1 MFKIKKYIPDIVV
14 AIILIAGIGLLAYP
28 TIGDYINA
36 LHSSKAI
43 GSYVEKTKDLSKEEK
58 ENLLRE
64 AREYNESLV
73 GKVNRYYLNEEEK
86 KRYAHIL
93 DITKTGIMAYVEIP
107 KLNIYMAARKHKKN
121 IAFLISLTGSNHT
134 VICMAK
140 YLREATETYVVGIA
154 GPYHT
159 ELKKWCHEI
168 VEIPNRDALLSLDV
182 ITSFSGATYILDI
195 FFALLLSKRYEE
207 HARSSMEMLNH
218 LSLLWDETY
227 HTKEKNE

>member
-107 KLNIYMAARKHKKN
+107 KLNIYMP
-121 IAFLISLTGSNHT
+121 
-134 VICMAK
+134 V
-140 YLREATETYVVGIA
+140 
-154 GPYHT
+154 YHT
-159 ELKKWCHEI
+159 DDDGDGFTDIEEEEKGTDPKDPNSVPQVDPKPVKPDQKQDPEISQNKVVNNVVNNSYKKPI
-168 VEIPNRDALLSLDV
+168 SNAPKTGDFGNGTGYTGLAALAAGLM
-182 ITSFSGATYILDI
+182 
-195 FFALLLSKRYEE
+195 LLLGIKKKRKEE
-207 HARSSMEMLNH
+207 DGE
-218 LSLLWDETY
+218 E
-227 HTKEKNE
+227 